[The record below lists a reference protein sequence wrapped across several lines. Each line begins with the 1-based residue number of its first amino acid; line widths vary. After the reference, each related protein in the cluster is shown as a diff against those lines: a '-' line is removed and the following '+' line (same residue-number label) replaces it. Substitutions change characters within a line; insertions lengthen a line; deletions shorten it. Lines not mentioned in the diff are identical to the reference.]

1 VVHLASCATGNSRPS
16 YISRIIFVRLGE
28 DSYRRKPSA
37 CARRAAIS
45 LIGEAMNKVNIGIIG
60 TGWCGGIR
68 AEACAASPYVSELH
82 IAEIKEERLKEVA
95 QKTRPATATTD
106 YRKLLENK
114 NINSIIISA
123 TPETTHYP
131 MARESLLA
139 GKHVF
144 LEKPIALEL
153 SEADELISL
162 AREKSLLFTI
172 GYSQRFNPK
181 FAYVKRSIE
190 DGTVGQPVSA
200 LVSRH
205 ITRNLGNKIGGRI
218 KLSPA
223 AMEATHDIDFILW
236 CFAPRKPI
244 RVYAQQVNKIM
255 RPTHNVPDCVWIV
268 VTLDDGCVFT
278 IGAGWVLPP
287 AYPNFSSTWIEMVG
301 TEGAIM
307 VDDTHRDVS
316 LNTMKRG
323 IEFPISTMPG
333 EKVAHVYA
341 GPMEAET
348 IHFLEC
354 VAMGRQPLVTAEH
367 ARMVMQVYQAAD
379 ISAEEGRPVDI
390 LPEGLRADWQAGA
403 GDSAAS
409 RRAPVIS

>member
-1 VVHLASCATGNSRPS
+1 MKQV
-16 YISRIIFVRLGE
+16 E
-28 DSYRRKPSA
+28 
-37 CARRAAIS
+37 
-45 LIGEAMNKVNIGIIG
+45 IGIIG

-68 AEACAASPYVSELH
+68 AETCAASPYVSALH
-82 IAEIKEERLKEVA
+82 LAEIKPECLKEVSA
-95 QKTRPATATTD
+95 KTKPATATTD
-106 YRKLLENK
+106 YRDLLENR
-114 NINSIIISA
+114 SIDAMIISA
-123 TPETTHYP
+123 TPETTHFP
-131 MARESLLA
+131 MAKESLLS

-144 LEKPIALEL
+144 LEKPIAVEL
-153 SEADELISL
+153 SEADELIDL
-162 AREKSLLFTI
+162 ARKKELLFTI

-181 FAYVKRSIE
+181 FAYIKRSID
-190 DGTVGQPVSA
+190 DGTIGQPVSA

-205 ITRNLGNKIGGRI
+205 ITRNLGHKIGGRI

-223 AMEATHDIDFILW
+223 AMEATHDIDFLLW
-236 CFAPRKPI
+236 CFAPRRPV
-244 RVYAQQVNKIM
+244 RVYAQEVRKIM
-255 RPTHNVPDCVWIV
+255 QVTHNVPDCVWIV

-307 VDDTHRDVS
+307 ADDTHRDIS

-323 IEFPISTMPG
+323 IEFPLSTMPG
-333 EKVAHVYA
+333 EKVDHVYA

-354 VAMGRQPLVTAEH
+354 VAKGAEPLVTAEH

-379 ISAEEGRPVDI
+379 ESAEQGRPIDMQPSPLSSRPQKI
-390 LPEGLRADWQAGA
+390 
-403 GDSAAS
+403 DSTKKTTAEH
-409 RRAPVIS
+409 R

>member
-1 VVHLASCATGNSRPS
+1 MEGRMKQINV
-16 YISRIIFVRLGE
+16 
-28 DSYRRKPSA
+28 
-37 CARRAAIS
+37 
-45 LIGEAMNKVNIGIIG
+45 GIIG

-68 AEACAASPYVSELH
+68 AETCAASPWVNELH
-82 IAEIKEERLKEVA
+82 IAEIKEDRLKEVA
-95 QKTRPATATTD
+95 EKTKPVTATTD
-106 YRKLLENK
+106 YRKLLANR
-114 NINSIIISA
+114 SIDAILISA

-131 MARESLLA
+131 MAKESLQA

-153 SEADELISL
+153 SEADEVIAL
-162 AREKSLLFTI
+162 AHQKSLLFTI

-181 FAYVKRSIE
+181 FAYVKRSID
-190 DGTVGQPVSA
+190 DGTIGEPVSA

-205 ITRNLGNKIGGRI
+205 ITRNLGKKIGGRI

-223 AMEATHDIDFILW
+223 AMEATHDIDFVLW

-244 RVYAQQVNKIM
+244 RVYAQEVRKIM
-255 RPTHNVPDCVWIV
+255 QPTHNVPDCVWMV
-268 VTLDDGCVFT
+268 VTLDDGAAFT

-287 AYPNFSSTWIEMVG
+287 AYPNFASTWIEMVG
-301 TEGAIM
+301 TEGAIL
-307 VDDTHRDVS
+307 VDDTHRDVAV
-316 LNTMKRG
+316 NTMNRG

-354 VAMGRQPLVTAEH
+354 VSTGRQPLVTAEH

-379 ISAEEGRPVDI
+379 LSAEQGRPVDI
-390 LPEGLRADWQAGA
+390 VSEAVPSEVTR
-403 GDSAAS
+403 
-409 RRAPVIS
+409 

>member
-1 VVHLASCATGNSRPS
+1 MSMKQ
-16 YISRIIFVRLGE
+16 VR
-28 DSYRRKPSA
+28 
-37 CARRAAIS
+37 
-45 LIGEAMNKVNIGIIG
+45 IGIVG
-60 TGWCGGIR
+60 KGGWGGIR
-68 AEACAASPYVSELH
+68 AETCPASPYVSALH
-82 IAEIKEERLKEVA
+82 LAEIKPERLREVA
-95 QKTRPATATTD
+95 AKTKPATATAD
-106 YRKLLENK
+106 YRILLENQ
-114 NINSIIISA
+114 SIDAMIISA

-131 MARESLLA
+131 MAKESLLA

-144 LEKPIALEL
+144 LEKPMALEL
-153 SEADELISL
+153 SEADELIAL
-162 AREKSLLFTI
+162 AHSKNLLFTI

-181 FAYVKRSIE
+181 FAYVKRSID
-190 DGTVGQPVSA
+190 DGTIGQPVSA

-223 AMEATHDIDFILW
+223 AMEATHDIDFVLW
-236 CFAPRKPI
+236 WFGPRRPV
-244 RVYAQQVNKIM
+244 RVYAQEVRKIM
-255 RPTHNVPDCVWIV
+255 QATHNVPDCVWII
-268 VTLDDGCVFT
+268 VTLDDGCAFT

-333 EKVAHVYA
+333 ERVAHVYA

-354 VAMGRQPLVTAEH
+354 VAKGRQPLVTAEH

-390 LPEGLRADWQAGA
+390 LPDSLPADWQAGA
-403 GDSAAS
+403 SNRAATG
-409 RRAPVIS
+409 RTPVIS

>member
-1 VVHLASCATGNSRPS
+1 MGHGDALTQGPSILRIAGFLRGGN
-16 YISRIIFVRLGE
+16 
-28 DSYRRKPSA
+28 
-37 CARRAAIS
+37 
-45 LIGEAMNKVNIGIIG
+45 MQKVNIGIIG

-95 QKTRPATATTD
+95 QKTKPATATTD

-131 MARESLLA
+131 MAKESLLA

-144 LEKPIALEL
+144 LEKPIALEI
-153 SEADELISL
+153 SEADELIAL
-162 AREKSLLFTI
+162 ARAKSLLFTI
-172 GYSQRFNPK
+172 GYSQRVNPK
-181 FAYVKRSIE
+181 FSCVKRSIE
-190 DGTVGQPVSA
+190 DGTIGQPVSA

-223 AMEATHDIDFILW
+223 AMEATHDIEFILW
-236 CFAPRKPI
+236 CFAPRRPI
-244 RVYAQQVNKIM
+244 RVYCQEVRKIM
-255 RPTHNVPDCVWIV
+255 QPTHNVPDCAWII

-301 TEGAIM
+301 TEGSIM
-307 VDDTHRDVS
+307 VDDTHRDVA
-316 LNTMKRG
+316 LDTMKRG

-333 EKVAHVYA
+333 EKVGHVYA

-348 IHFLEC
+348 LHFLER
-354 VAMGRQPLVTAEH
+354 VATRKEPLVTPEH
-367 ARMVMQVYQAAD
+367 AAM
-379 ISAEEGRPVDI
+379 
-390 LPEGLRADWQAGA
+390 
-403 GDSAAS
+403 
-409 RRAPVIS
+409 